1 MAMSDRRILE
11 HMDKDNIVIE
21 PFERK
26 QLSTSSY
33 DIRLGKNFYR
43 EQHPRFTSN
52 IFNIYDSNQ
61 VERVWGLPQEA
72 IPAKLAMKDLTLEI
86 IKPDDLVIMLA
97 PGEMI
102 LAHTEE
108 FIGGRNCITTMMKAR
123 SSSGRCFI
131 EVCGDAGWG
140 DVGYINRWTLEITN
154 KSQYYHIPLLVGSR
168 VGQVVFMEAGNI
180 LDKDYSKTGAY
191 QTSASLE
198 ELKNTWHPS
207 SMVPKNRP

>member
-11 HMDKDNIVIE
+11 HMEKGNIVIE

-33 DIRLGKNFYR
+33 DIRLGKHFYR

-52 IFNIYDSNQ
+52 IFNIYDSEH
-61 VERVWGLPQEA
+61 VERVWGLPEE
-72 IPAKLAMKDLTLEI
+72 AMKAKVAMPTLDLKVI
-86 IKPDDLVIMLA
+86 DPDALVIMLS

-108 FIGGRNCITTMMKAR
+108 FIGGRNCVTTMMKAR

-140 DVGYINRWTLEITN
+140 DVGYVNRWTLEITN

-168 VGQVVFMEAGNI
+168 VGQLVFMETGPI
-180 LDKDYSKTGAY
+180 LDKDYSQTGAY
-191 QTSASLE
+191 QKSDDLE
-198 ELKNTWHPS
+198 EIKRTWHPS
-207 SMVPKNRP
+207 SMVPNNRP